1 MKRYKNIFLFTL
13 GCMTIVSC
21 SDINHQI
28 PEGGDLTQ
36 EQMQETNESL
46 PERMNATFSGMFS
59 MMGEPYGV
67 FGSGSGR
74 ADDFGFI
81 MAALSLDAEGADLTL
96 ADNGYNWFSAACDL
110 SSRNA
115 NYANPYIRYVL
126 PYRQIGTANEII
138 AGYPEDTEDVNAIYQ
153 IAQARA
159 MRAFDYLS
167 LAPYFQFSYTTSPE
181 EPCIPLLTNGI
192 DYTNNPRATVVK
204 VYETIIEDLNY
215 AIEHLEGYNRGSD
228 KTKINLNVAY
238 GLRARAYL
246 NMGMY
251 AEAASDAAKAQ
262 EGFTPASISEVS
274 IPAFCDLNEHNWI
287 WAIDITDD
295 MANKGGYAT
304 SSSWISAFSG
314 DGYAAACTCTPVINK
329 LLYDKIS
336 ATDVRK
342 GWWLDD
348 KLESP
353 NIANLSWTGVS
364 GGKTVTATG
373 NDIASLVLD
382 DGSKVAY
389 LPYTNVKFGM
399 KSGVGSTLNNNDW
412 PLMRVEEMIL
422 IQVEGLAK
430 SGNEAQAR
438 TILENFVRTYR
449 DPSYNIPSTAI
460 RSFADEIWFQRR
472 VELWGEGFF
481 TGDAKRLNKPI
492 VRFHDN
498 TSSTNFPTA
507 YTFNI
512 AANDGWLNMRFPQ
525 TEMDN
530 NLGIIDNTGGSQ
542 PESGQNGSLRDGVT
556 D

>member
-1 MKRYKNIFLFTL
+1 MKLYKTISFFTL
-13 GCMTIVSC
+13 SCLVSVSC
-21 SDINHQI
+21 SDINNQF
-28 PEGGDLTQ
+28 PEGGDFTQ
-36 EQMQETNESL
+36 DQMQETNETL

-67 FGSGSGR
+67 FGSQER

-81 MAALSLDAEGADLTL
+81 MAALSLDAEGADLSM
-96 ADNGYNWFSAACDL
+96 ADNNYNWFSAACNL
-110 SSRNA
+110 SSRDA

-126 PYRQIGTANEII
+126 PYRQVGTANEIV
-138 AGYPEDTEDVNAIYQ
+138 AGYPEDTEDQTAIYQ
-153 IAQARA
+153 IAQAKA

-167 LAPYFQFSYTTSPE
+167 LAPYFQFGYTTSPDAD
-181 EPCIPLLTNGI
+181 CIPLLTDGI
-192 DYTNNPRATVVK
+192 DYTNNPRASVSK

-215 AIEHLEGYNRGSD
+215 AIDHLEGYDRGTD

-246 NMGMY
+246 NMGLY
-251 AEAASDAAKAQ
+251 AEAAADAEKAQ

-274 IPAFCDLNEHNWI
+274 VPAFCDLNEHNWI

-304 SSSWISAFSG
+304 PSSWISAFSG
-314 DGYAAACTCTPVINK
+314 DGYAPACQCTPFINK

-336 ATDVRK
+336 TSDVRK
-342 GWWLDD
+342 GWWLDEN
-348 KLESP
+348 LESP

-364 GGKTVTATG
+364 GGVTVTATG
-373 NDIASLVLD
+373 NEIPGLVLD
-382 DGSKVAY
+382 DGSKIAF

-422 IQVEGLAK
+422 IQAEGLAK
-430 SGNEAQAR
+430 SGNEGQAR

-449 DPSYNIPSTAI
+449 DPSYTVPSSAT
-460 RSFADEIWFQRR
+460 RSLADEIWFQRR
-472 VELWGEGFF
+472 VELWGEGFY
-481 TGDAKRLNKPI
+481 TNDAKRLGKPI
-492 VRFHDN
+492 VRMHDN
-498 TSSTNFPTA
+498 TGSTNFPTA
-507 YTFNI
+507 FAFNI
-512 AANDGWLNMRFPQ
+512 AADDGWLNMRFPQ

-530 NLGIIDNTGGSQ
+530 NLGIVDNTGGKL